1 MKGKSKEMQV
11 SLSDFEFAVK
21 LPRKQNK
28 LEYESDL
35 GQVIKTAL
43 LWIEE
48 DLSSRFGG
56 QPIEINSGPLY
67 RWICTGKT
75 GDTAFRETYKS
86 L

>member
-48 DLSSRFGG
+48 DLPAVFEDS
-56 QPIEINSGPLY
+56 P
-67 RWICTGKT
+67 
-75 GDTAFRETYKS
+75 
-86 L
+86 

>member
-1 MKGKSKEMQV
+1 MILKKLWEIYLMKGKSKEMQV

-48 DLSSRFGG
+48 DLSKPFWR
-56 QPIEINSGPLY
+56 
-67 RWICTGKT
+67 
-75 GDTAFRETYKS
+75 TAH
-86 L
+86 